1 MWNILGVV
9 ILAIGYWIY
18 ALRTR
23 GNIKIRLDGF
33 YKTNK
38 EMATAAYEE
47 LKNKGK
53 DCEIIKLS
61 DSFSE
66 IKVDDKMY
74 YVTGMV
80 FGFGGGLSQ
89 TIILKPLKE
98 EYTIN

>member
-1 MWNILGVV
+1 MLNILW
-9 ILAIGYWIY
+9 ILGLGLFYWLYLIK
-18 ALRTR
+18 TKES
-23 GNIKIRLDGF
+23 IKIRIDGF

-38 EMATAAYEE
+38 EIAVVVYEE
-47 LKNKGK
+47 LKKKGR
-53 DCEIIKLS
+53 DCEIKKLS
-61 DSFSE
+61 NSFSE

>member
-1 MWNILGVV
+1 MWNILVVV
-9 ILAIGYWIY
+9 ILALGYWIY
-18 ALRTR
+18 ASRTR

-66 IKVDDKMY
+66 MRVDDKMY
-74 YVTGMV
+74 YVTGLSYGMK
-80 FGFGGGLSQ
+80 GGIFQ
-89 TIILKPLKE
+89 IITLKPLRDD
-98 EYTIN
+98 